1 MFDVFGDLKKQITT
15 SGAAKPRVSSLA
27 LFTAKLCMLLTLMAC
42 VLVTA
47 KNYIGDNINC
57 ITGHEKQEHKAI
69 ETYCFIAST
78 FTLVD
83 LNAVVS
89 AHPGVGPAVP
99 KTDEEG
105 VKSEADLRR
114 HAYYQWVPMVLVLQ
128 AVVYYFPLWLWDKI
142 DKGFFQAALCNLD
155 KVHIGDVTKNI
166 ESSARYFASSLTTH
180 RGYGISFLLCE
191 CLVFGVSV
199 GNLFFTNTFLGGE
212 FFKFGASA
220 IKYLGHD
227 AADINNPLNEIFPK
241 VAKCT
246 WHKFGSSGT
255 IQTEDCMC
263 VLPLNIVNEKT
274 YIVLWLV
281 YIITAAITGIVLA
294 FHLLLFLL
302 PSVRN
307 TLLVHLAHKQK
318 TKMNLQNVLLKC
330 NYGDWFLIYHFKK
343 NMAYFGDWVARVREE
358 VHK

>member
-15 SGAAKPRVSSLA
+15 SGLTKPRVSSLA
-27 LFTAKLCMLLTLMAC
+27 FFAAKACMFITLMAC

-83 LNAVVS
+83 LNAAPA
-89 AHPGVGPAVP
+89 AHPGVGPLQVA
-99 KTDEEG
+99 KTIDG
-105 VKSEADLRR
+105 VKEDADLRR

-128 AVVYYFPLWLWDKI
+128 AVIYYFPLWLWDKI
-142 DKGFFQAALCNLD
+142 DKGFFEAALCQLD
-155 KVHIGDVTKNI
+155 KVHISDVTKNI

-180 RGYGISFLLCE
+180 RSYGVSFLLCE
-191 CLVFGVSV
+191 CLVFGVAV

-212 FFKFGASA
+212 FFKFGAAA

-227 AADINNPLNEIFPK
+227 ATDPTNPLNEIFPK

-246 WHKFGSSGT
+246 WHKFGPSGT
-255 IQTEDCMC
+255 IQTEDSMC

-281 YIITAAITGIVLA
+281 YIITASITGIVLA
-294 FHLLLFLL
+294 LHLLLFLFA
-302 PSVRN
+302 SVRN
-307 TLLVHLAHKQK
+307 TVLVHMAHKQK
-318 TKMNLQNVLLKC
+318 TKLDLQNVLLKC
-330 NYGDWFLIYHFKK
+330 NYGDWFLMYHFKR
-343 NMAYFGDWVARVREE
+343 NMAYFSDWISKVREE
-358 VHK
+358 LHK